1 MAVFV
6 DRLFMIFPQNGIP
19 IRVIF
24 LHTFMENM
32 NFIYGLLTKKV
43 EITNINV
50 YLGHWGKN
58 MSELISVMIVDDEKM
73 ILEDLSTMIDWEAA
87 GYQIIATAFNGKQAL
102 RKYRELHPQVIFTD
116 IRMPFMDGIEMIS
129 EIRKTDEKVS
139 IILLTAYEDFS
150 YAKAAISLGIT
161 EYIIKSEITANSL
174 SDLLLRLKNNIIK
187 AGRRE
192 RYITDRMLEQFF
204 LSEEMTENTDIEAIL
219 NRPEYIIMA
228 EQDLPVSLSGENIPE
243 EIIIHR
249 SKFVEILT
257 DEKADGWEL
266 EVITAIPGRKMVIAL
281 NPDEKNYS
289 DRENKLLKTAHE
301 FQRRLQKRTGFE
313 FTLYIV
319 RGKISLYEFKRFYDE
334 NKRIFLKK
342 YLEGTGKIHILDCSQ
357 VQELEKER
365 NTANTRNGISMEE
378 VLKETDSQ
386 TRTRKLK
393 EILDIAGNDG
403 AEQFI
408 SAAQSGYI
416 ALKHAYRK
424 VYNGKEKEFPQ
435 ITTCWKNWLDAE
447 KIILWLQEQM
457 EVYHEYIS
465 REVKGYSRI
474 VADAEEYI
482 YRSFRNPDLSLNDV
496 AAYVHLSP
504 GYLSSEFKKETGV
517 TLKSYLTDVRIDA
530 AKKMM
535 DEGKYKIYEIC
546 SAVGYNSSQYF
557 SQAFYKKTGMFP
569 TEYSR
574 QGGRK
579 NEN

>member
-1 MAVFV
+1 
-6 DRLFMIFPQNGIP
+6 
-19 IRVIF
+19 
-24 LHTFMENM
+24 
-32 NFIYGLLTKKV
+32 
-43 EITNINV
+43 
-50 YLGHWGKN
+50 

-102 RKYRELHPQVIFTD
+102 RKYRELHLQVIFTD

-301 FQRRLQKRTGFE
+301 FQSRLQKRTGFE

-447 KIILWLQEQM
+447 KITLWLQEQM

>member
-1 MAVFV
+1 
-6 DRLFMIFPQNGIP
+6 MIFPQNGIP

-73 ILEDLSTMIDWEAA
+73 ILEDLSTMIDWEVA

-301 FQRRLQKRTGFE
+301 FQSRLQKRTGFE

>member
-1 MAVFV
+1 
-6 DRLFMIFPQNGIP
+6 MIFPQNGIP

-301 FQRRLQKRTGFE
+301 FQSRLQKRTGFE

-482 YRSFRNPDLSLNDV
+482 YRSFRNPDFSLNDV

>member
-1 MAVFV
+1 
-6 DRLFMIFPQNGIP
+6 MIFPQNGIP

-73 ILEDLSTMIDWEAA
+73 ILEDLSTMIDWEVA

>member
-1 MAVFV
+1 
-6 DRLFMIFPQNGIP
+6 MIFPQNGIP

-24 LHTFMENM
+24 SHTFMENM

-204 LSEEMTENTDIEAIL
+204 LSEEMTENTDSEESL
-219 NRPEYIIMA
+219 NRPDYISMA

-301 FQRRLQKRTGFE
+301 FQSRLQKRTGFG

-342 YLEGTGKIHILDCSQ
+342 YLAGTGKIHILDCSQ

-365 NTANTRNGISMEE
+365 NAASTRNGISMEE

-393 EILDIAGNDG
+393 EVLDIAGNDG

-408 SAAQSGYI
+408 SAAQSGYM
-416 ALKHAYRK
+416 ALKHAYQK
-424 VYNGKEKEFPQ
+424 VHNGKEKEFPQ

-447 KIILWLQEQM
+447 KITLWLQEQM

>member
-1 MAVFV
+1 
-6 DRLFMIFPQNGIP
+6 MIFPQNGIP

-301 FQRRLQKRTGFE
+301 FQSRLQKRTGFE

-378 VLKETDSQ
+378 V
-386 TRTRKLK
+386 LK

-557 SQAFYKKTGMFP
+557 SQAFYKKTGMVP

-574 QGGRK
+574 QGGRQ

>member
-1 MAVFV
+1 
-6 DRLFMIFPQNGIP
+6 MIFPQNGIP

-87 GYQIIATAFNGKQAL
+87 GYQIIATAFNGKQTL

-301 FQRRLQKRTGFE
+301 FQSRLQKRTGFE

>member
-1 MAVFV
+1 MN
-6 DRLFMIFPQNGIP
+6 FPQNGIP

-24 LHTFMENM
+24 LHTFTQNI

-50 YLGHWGKN
+50 YLGHWGQN

-139 IILLTAYEDFS
+139 MILLTAYEDFS

-174 SDLLLRLKNNIIK
+174 SDLLLRLKNSIIK
-187 AGRRE
+187 AGKRE

-204 LSEEMTENTDIEAIL
+204 LSEEMTENTDIEKIL

-228 EQDLPVSLSGENIPE
+228 EQDLPVSLSGENVPE

-249 SKFVEILT
+249 AKFVEILT

-301 FQRRLQKRTGFE
+301 FQSRLQKRTGFG

-365 NTANTRNGISMEE
+365 NAAGTRNGISMEE

-386 TRTRKLK
+386 TRTRMLK
-393 EILDIAGNDG
+393 EILDIAENDG

-408 SAAQSGYI
+408 SAAQSGYM
-416 ALKHAYRK
+416 ALKHAYQK
-424 VYNGKEKEFPQ
+424 VHNGKEKEFPR

-447 KIILWLQEQM
+447 KITLWLKEQM

-474 VADAEEYI
+474 VADAVEYI

>member
-1 MAVFV
+1 
-6 DRLFMIFPQNGIP
+6 MIFPQNGIP

-102 RKYRELHPQVIFTD
+102 RKYRELHLQVIFTD

-301 FQRRLQKRTGFE
+301 FQSRLQKRTGFE

>member
-301 FQRRLQKRTGFE
+301 FQSRLQKRTGFE

-319 RGKISLYEFKRFYDE
+319 RGKISLYEFKRFYVE

-378 VLKETDSQ
+378 V
-386 TRTRKLK
+386 LK

-574 QGGRK
+574 QGGRQ

>member
-1 MAVFV
+1 
-6 DRLFMIFPQNGIP
+6 MIFSQNGIP

-219 NRPEYIIMA
+219 NRPEYIIMS

-301 FQRRLQKRTGFE
+301 FQSRLQKRTGFE

>member
-1 MAVFV
+1 
-6 DRLFMIFPQNGIP
+6 
-19 IRVIF
+19 
-24 LHTFMENM
+24 
-32 NFIYGLLTKKV
+32 
-43 EITNINV
+43 
-50 YLGHWGKN
+50 

-73 ILEDLSTMIDWEAA
+73 ILEDMRTIIDWEKL
-87 GYQIIATAFNGKQAL
+87 GYQLIATAFNGKQAL

-150 YAKAAISLGIT
+150 YAKAAIRLGIT
-161 EYIIKSEITANSL
+161 EYVIKSEITENSL
-174 SDLLLRLKNNIIK
+174 SDLLSRLKTNIIK
-187 AGRRE
+187 TGKRE

-204 LSEEMTENTDIEAIL
+204 LSEDMIENADIEKIL
-219 NRPEYIIMA
+219 NRPEYIIMV

-243 EIIIHR
+243 EIIVHR

-257 DEKADGWEL
+257 DERTDGWEL

-289 DRENKLLKTAHE
+289 DREHKLLKTAHE
-301 FQRRLQKRTGFE
+301 FQSRLQNRTGFG

-319 RGKISLYEFKRFYDE
+319 KGKISLYEFKRFYDE

-342 YLEGTGKIHILDCSQ
+342 YLEGAGKIHILDCSQ
-357 VQELEKER
+357 VQELERER
-365 NTANTRNGISMEE
+365 NTVSIRNRISMKD

-386 TRTRKLK
+386 TRKKMLRET
-393 EILDIAGNDG
+393 LDIARNDG

-408 SAAQSGYI
+408 SVARSGYM
-416 ALKHAYRK
+416 ALKHAYQK
-424 VYNGKEKEFPQ
+424 VNNGKEKEFPQ
-435 ITTCWKNWLDAE
+435 ITSCWNRWLDAE
-447 KIILWLQEQM
+447 KITLWFQEQM
-457 EVYHEYIS
+457 EVYHEYIY

-474 VADAEEYI
+474 ISDAVEYI
-482 YRSFRNPDLSLNDV
+482 YHSFRNPNLSLNDV
-496 AAYVHLSP
+496 AEYVHLSP

-517 TLKSYLTDVRIDA
+517 TLKSYLTDVRIDT

-557 SQAFYKKTGMFP
+557 SQAFYKRTGMFP

>member
-174 SDLLLRLKNNIIK
+174 SDLLLRLKNNITK

-301 FQRRLQKRTGFE
+301 FQSRLQKRTGFE

>member
-1 MAVFV
+1 
-6 DRLFMIFPQNGIP
+6 MIFPQNGIP

-50 YLGHWGKN
+50 YLGNWGKN

-301 FQRRLQKRTGFE
+301 FQSRLQKRTGFE

-386 TRTRKLK
+386 TRIRKLK

>member
-1 MAVFV
+1 
-6 DRLFMIFPQNGIP
+6 MIFPQNGIP

-73 ILEDLSTMIDWEAA
+73 ILEDLSTMIDGEAA

-102 RKYRELHPQVIFTD
+102 RKYRELHLQVIFTD

-301 FQRRLQKRTGFE
+301 FQSRLQKRTGFE

-447 KIILWLQEQM
+447 KITLWLQEQM

>member
-1 MAVFV
+1 
-6 DRLFMIFPQNGIP
+6 MIFPQNGIP

-301 FQRRLQKRTGFE
+301 FQSRLQKRTGFE

-319 RGKISLYEFKRFYDE
+319 RGKISLYEFKRFYVE

-378 VLKETDSQ
+378 V
-386 TRTRKLK
+386 LK